1 MSGDSGVTITLTDGQ
16 LEQVIDDAS
25 RRSSLAGV
33 LPEVSGFDQ
42 LRSVLLSLKDD
53 VRCSRS
59 TLRALLVLAA
69 FPPDGGARELSDVA
83 RQLGLSPSTTHR
95 YISTWLAVGLIEQ
108 DRRSRR
114 YRRTPVGHASATG
127 ASAARGGRAG

>member
-1 MSGDSGVTITLTDGQ
+1 VSGDSGVTITLTDGQ

-33 LPEVSGFDQ
+33 LPEVSGFDE

-59 TLRALLVLAA
+59 TLCALLVLAA
-69 FPPDGGARELSDVA
+69 FSPDGTERELTDVA
-83 RQLGLSPSTTHR
+83 RQLGLSPSATHR
-95 YISTWLAVGLIEQ
+95 YISTWLAVGLLE
-108 DRRSRR
+108 RAPRSRR
-114 YRRTPVGHASATG
+114 YRRRLVDHASVRG
-127 ASAARGGRAG
+127 AAVGGGDAG